1 VFKLIKNAT
10 NYIWPTNAFKI
21 WKKENRETG
30 NLGNTGIVGN
40 TGNVG
45 HTQIAMTESHI
56 RDPNEEEA
64 YAAEAAQH

>member
-1 VFKLIKNAT
+1 MFKLIKNAT

-30 NLGNTGIVGN
+30 YVAN

-45 HTQIAMTESHI
+45 NTQIAMTESHV
-56 RDPNEEEA
+56 RNPNEEV

>member
-1 VFKLIKNAT
+1 MFKLIKNAA
-10 NYIWPTNAFKI
+10 NYLWPTSAFKI

-30 NLGNTGIVGN
+30 NFVN

-45 HTQIAMTESHI
+45 NTKIAMTESHN
-56 RDPNEEEA
+56 RNPNEEEA